1 MTEKKKSNRKNK
13 KVKRAA
19 ARSKAKKSNHKD
31 KKKQT
36 RPGLLEELFS
46 VATFMLA
53 VFLFVSIS
61 RFQGLPEDTQFIGL
75 LGQYLIIGLQTA
87 CGDGAIFI
95 PFFFLAW
102 AIHTGISK
110 KMWSL
115 RMWGVTLLLLTVLT
129 GISAYNIPVGM
140 NPWEAGM
147 RSMGG
152 GYIGGALAY
161 FLIKFVGDLGIIII
175 IVLNILLSVV
185 LLFQRPIA
193 EVFAPV
199 WALIKKVPDQ
209 VGTWIDYEEASKPL
223 AAGMDQPVKKEL
235 KINPSSEQSSSSE
248 LLTDKVKL
256 INPLQEAE
264 EREKNAVV
272 NDTTPLPISNKKLQ
286 TGDSNYKYPPLELLK
301 EVSSVRTVDKKQI
314 KNSIDILED
323 TFASFGIGVQVN
335 EVSCGPA
342 VTRYELTPAPG
353 VKVSKIISLTDDLQL
368 NLAAPGIRMEAPIP
382 GKSAIGIEVP
392 NNKVRS
398 VGLRNLL
405 ASANFKNLNSP
416 LAIALGEDIA
426 GNSVVTNLSEM
437 PHLLIAGST
446 GSGKSVCLNSIIM
459 SLIFHAHPDEL
470 KLVFIDPK
478 MVELTV
484 YNGIPHLMT
493 PVVTDPKK
501 AAIILR
507 WMTNEMEKRY
517 KIFAEKGVR
526 DIYRYNKVSNDPMPF
541 IVIIIDELADLMMV
555 SPVEVEDSI
564 CRLAQMAR
572 AAGMHLIVATQRPSV
587 DVVTGII
594 KANIPSRI
602 AFAVSS
608 QADSRTIL
616 DIVGAEKL
624 LGKGD
629 MLFFPVG
636 AVKPSRVQGAYVSD
650 AEIEATVEFLKQ
662 DMPDL
667 KEEQAEQLKKIEQSI
682 AGLEEEDE
690 LFWDAVRIL
699 VESQKASISYLQRRL
714 RIGYSRAARL
724 VDVMEE
730 RGIVSEPDHNKRREI
745 LITEEELQQLNINNK
760 L

>member
-1 MTEKKKSNRKNK
+1 MTKKKKSSQKNK
-13 KVKRAA
+13 KVKQTA
-19 ARSKAKKSNHKD
+19 ARSKAKKSNNKD
-31 KKKQT
+31 KKKQV
-36 RPGLLEELFS
+36 RQGLLEELFS
-46 VATFMLA
+46 VAAFMLA

-61 RFQGLPEDTQFIGL
+61 RFQGLPEDAQFIGL
-75 LGQYLIIGLQTA
+75 LGQYFIIGLQTA

-115 RMWGVTLLLLTVLT
+115 RMWGVTLLLLTVLA

-161 FLIKFVGDLGIIII
+161 FLIKFVGNLGLIII

-185 LLFQRPIA
+185 LLFQKPIA

-199 WALIKKVPDQ
+199 WALLKKVPDQ
-209 VGTWIDYEEASKPL
+209 VGTWIDYEEVSKPL
-223 AAGMDQPVKKEL
+223 AAGMDQTVKKEL
-235 KINPSSEQSSSSE
+235 KINPSSEQSSSAD
-248 LLTDKVKL
+248 LLTDKIKI
-256 INPLQEAE
+256 INPLQEVD
-264 EREKNAVV
+264 EREKNASAG
-272 NDTTPLPISNKKLQ
+272 DSPTPLQINNKKMPA
-286 TGDSNYKYPPLELLK
+286 DSKYKYPPLELLK

-314 KNSIDILED
+314 KGSIDILED

-392 NNKVRS
+392 NNKVRP

-405 ASANFKNLNSP
+405 ASPNFKNLNSP

-426 GNSVVTNLSEM
+426 GTSVVTNLSEM

-446 GSGKSVCLNSIIM
+446 GSGKSVCLNGIIM
-459 SLIFHAHPDEL
+459 SLIFHTHPDEL
-470 KLVFIDPK
+470 KMVFIDPK

-526 DIYRYNKVSNDPMPF
+526 DIYRYNQVSKEPMPF

-650 AEIEATVEFLKQ
+650 GEIEATVEFLKQ

-667 KEEQAEQLKKIEQSI
+667 KEEQAEQLEKIEQSVI
-682 AGLEEEDE
+682 GLEEEDE
-690 LFWDAVRIL
+690 LFWDAVRVL

-730 RGIVSEPDHNKRREI
+730 RGIVSEADHNKRREI
-745 LITEEELQQLNINNK
+745 LITEEELQQININK
-760 L
+760 QI